1 MKTMGFIDQ
10 SELQKLCR
18 MIYFE
23 KNIPKI
29 VIFSKKQ
36 ANSIIYNLL

>member
-23 KNIPKI
+23 KNIPKNRN
-29 VIFSKKQ
+29 FFKKTSQ
-36 ANSIIYNLL
+36 FYYI